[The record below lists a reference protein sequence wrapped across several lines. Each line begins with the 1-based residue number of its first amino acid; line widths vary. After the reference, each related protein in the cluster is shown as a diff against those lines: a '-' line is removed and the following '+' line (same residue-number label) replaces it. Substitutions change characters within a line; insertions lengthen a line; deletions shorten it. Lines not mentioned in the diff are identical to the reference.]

1 MNIFTVDGHIYTKP
15 KVVLKT
21 DGEWYAQFILVH
33 KSTSYSKPS
42 YFNCIA
48 SGGTAKYIQTYLDS
62 GSVICISGYVY
73 TYKNKLGQYCVCT
86 KIHNLSDY
94 HTKKVISTSKIQQ
107 EADITELEANDLPK
121 INFDDF

>member
-1 MNIFTVDGHIYTKP
+1 MNTFTVDGHIYTPP

-21 DGEWYAQFILVH
+21 DGEWFAQFILVH
-33 KSTSYSKPS
+33 KMTTYSHTS

-48 SGGTAKYIQTYLDS
+48 NGGTAKYIQAYLVA
-62 GSVICISGYVY
+62 GSVICITGSIY

-86 KIHNLSDY
+86 KIHSLSDY
-94 HTKKVISTSKIQQ
+94 HTQKVISTSKTQQ